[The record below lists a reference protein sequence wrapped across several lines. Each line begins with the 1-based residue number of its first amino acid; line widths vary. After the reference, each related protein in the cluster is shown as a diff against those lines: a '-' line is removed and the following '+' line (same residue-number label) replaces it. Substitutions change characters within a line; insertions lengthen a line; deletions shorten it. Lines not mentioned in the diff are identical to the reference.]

1 MLEKFHIPVAAPA
14 PTLPPVG
21 LLRGGDGGG
30 SGGDDGGSGGDDD
43 SPCLLHSLN
52 C

>member
-14 PTLPPVG
+14 PPPVG